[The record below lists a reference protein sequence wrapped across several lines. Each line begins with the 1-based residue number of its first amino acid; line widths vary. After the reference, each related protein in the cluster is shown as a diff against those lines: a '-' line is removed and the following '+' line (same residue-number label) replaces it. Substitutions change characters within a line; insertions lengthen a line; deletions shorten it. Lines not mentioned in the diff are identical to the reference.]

1 MIDPQLEARIR
12 ERLGV
17 SEFVKWFGIEL
28 VSLGY
33 GEATLRISLEPHHLN
48 PGGIVHGG
56 VVATLLDGV
65 IGIALRT
72 RLPLDRTHVTLQLQ
86 VTYLRS
92 VRTGSITAHGTTVRS
107 GRRVGYGEAE
117 LTDEDGT
124 LLARATATYM
134 VLSQPLEPSEG

>member
-1 MIDPQLEARIR
+1 MLDPQIEAHIR

-28 VSLGY
+28 VSLGN
-33 GEATLRISLEPHHLN
+33 GEGTLRISLEPHHLN

-92 VRTGSITAHGTTVRS
+92 VGAGSIIARGTAVRS
-107 GRRVGYGEAE
+107 GTRVGYGEAD
-117 LTDEDGT
+117 LTDESGT
-124 LLARATATYM
+124 LLARATATY
-134 VLSQPLEPSEG
+134 VVRSAVPDEP